1 MAAAKPRDRNPS
13 NKQLTEPSQPKTPSA
28 EPAESRRKSVHQA
41 MDKADKAFYGD
52 QQMFVDLLKKKVLG
66 KVVPGETAA
75 RMNTQHM
82 DKGPTELGDLGQTLH
97 RYVDLLWLIWFHDS
111 WLYLLVL
118 VEAQSTVDRWMPLRI
133 MHATALAYQELSKDP
148 EVRKR
153 GVLPPVLPIVVYT
166 GTRPWTAAT
175 SVEELLADEAQGFLP
190 YALGQKYVLVPEAE
204 EAKAVTELDTARD
217 AALWLR
223 YAEDPEK
230 YEAALAKLKELL
242 PEGSPTRD
250 AVVAWV
256 RGRLTAK
263 GVKEEHVERLREL
276 EDLESPIIETI
287 WDKDYR
293 AEAREQGLAEGR
305 EEGRA
310 EGQAEGRREGEVL
323 QQAMLVRQARRKFGA
338 ETAERLA
345 ALLEGGSNRERAEQ
359 VADLVIDCASG
370 RDLLKQLERLAHA
383 DPVETSD

>member
-1 MAAAKPRDRNPS
+1 
-13 NKQLTEPSQPKTPSA
+13 
-28 EPAESRRKSVHQA
+28 

-52 QQMFVDLLKKKVLG
+52 QQMIVELLDKKVFG
-66 KVVPGETAA
+66 IVVPGETVA
-75 RMNTQHM
+75 RMSMRRT
-82 DKGPTELGDLGQTLH
+82 DKGPTELGDLGQTLR
-97 RYVDLLWLIWFHDS
+97 RYVDLTWLIRFRDS

-230 YEAALAKLKELL
+230 YEAALEKLKELL

-305 EEGRA
+305 EEGRKQGH
-310 EGQAEGRREGEVL
+310 EQGREEGRREGE
-323 QQAMLVRQARRKFGA
+323 AHGRRATLVRQARRKFGA
-338 ETAERLA
+338 DTAERLA
-345 ALLEGGSNRERAEQ
+345 ALLEGVSDPERIAQ
-359 VADLVIDCASG
+359 VADLIIDCPSG
-370 RDLLKQLERLAHA
+370 PDLLKQLERLGLA
-383 DPVETSD
+383 DSFRAS